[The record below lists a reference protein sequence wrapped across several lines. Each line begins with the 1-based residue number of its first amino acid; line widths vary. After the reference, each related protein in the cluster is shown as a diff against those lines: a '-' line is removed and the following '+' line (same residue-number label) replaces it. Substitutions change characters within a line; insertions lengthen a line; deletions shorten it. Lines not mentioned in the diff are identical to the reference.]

1 MTNLKELSILELVMK
16 LNEIIKIK
24 GTREVTGLELIQLDT
39 TWNDIVFE
47 LHERLPHLKDDPD
60 LQPVLTTITEAT
72 TSKKLTKRP
81 PIFHNSHI

>member
-1 MTNLKELSILELVMK
+1 MMNLKELSIHELAMK

-39 TWNDIVFE
+39 TWNDVVFE
-47 LHERLPHLKDDPD
+47 LWERLPHLKDDPD
-60 LQPVLTTITEAT
+60 LQPVLTTIAEAT
-72 TSKKLTKRP
+72 TNKKLTKRP

>member
-1 MTNLKELSILELVMK
+1 MNLKELSVGELAMK

-24 GTREVTGLELIQLDT
+24 GTREVSGLELIQLDT
-39 TWNDIVFE
+39 TWNEVVFE

-60 LQPVLTTITEAT
+60 LQPVLTPVTGN
-72 TSKKLTKRP
+72 KKLAKRP

>member
-1 MTNLKELSILELVMK
+1 MTNVKDLSVLELAMK

-39 TWNDIVFE
+39 TWNDIIFE
-47 LHERLPHLKDDPD
+47 IHERLHHLKDDPD
-60 LQPVLTTITEAT
+60 LQPVTTSVKEVT

>member
-1 MTNLKELSILELVMK
+1 MTNLKDLSVLELVMK

-47 LHERLPHLKDDPD
+47 LHERLPHLKNDPD
-60 LQPVLTTITEAT
+60 LQPVLTTITEVT
-72 TSKKLTKRP
+72 TSKKLAKRP

>member
-1 MTNLKELSILELVMK
+1 MMNLKELSIQELAMK

-39 TWNDIVFE
+39 TWNDIIFE
-47 LHERLPHLKDDPD
+47 IHERLPHLKDDPD
-60 LQPVLTTITEAT
+60 LQPVLTTITEVT
-72 TSKKLTKRP
+72 TSKKLAKRP

>member
-1 MTNLKELSILELVMK
+1 MNLKELSIRELAMK

-24 GTREVTGLELIQLDT
+24 GTREVSGLELIQLDT

-60 LQPVLTTITEAT
+60 LQPVLTEV
-72 TSKKLTKRP
+72 TSNKKLTKRP

>member
-1 MTNLKELSILELVMK
+1 MTNLKDLSVLELAMK

-24 GTREVTGLELIQLDT
+24 GTREVSGLELIQLDT
-39 TWNDIVFE
+39 TWNDIIFE

-60 LQPVLTTITEAT
+60 LQPVLTTITEVT
-72 TSKKLTKRP
+72 GNKKLAKRP

>member
-1 MTNLKELSILELVMK
+1 MTNLKDLSVLELAMK

-39 TWNDIVFE
+39 TWNDIIFE
-47 LHERLPHLKDDPD
+47 IHERLPHLKNDPD
-60 LQPVLTTITEAT
+60 LQPVLTTNTEAT
-72 TSKKLTKRP
+72 TNKKLAKRP

>member
-1 MTNLKELSILELVMK
+1 MMNLKELSILELAMK

-24 GTREVTGLELIQLDT
+24 STINVTGLELVTLDI

-47 LHERLPHLKDDPD
+47 LWERIPSLKDEPN
-60 LQPVLTTITEAT
+60 LQPVLTSVQQVMTN
-72 TSKKLTKRP
+72 KKLTKRP

>member
-1 MTNLKELSILELVMK
+1 MMNLKELSILELAMK

-39 TWNDIVFE
+39 TWNDIIFE
-47 LHERLPHLKDDPD
+47 IHERLPHLKNDPD
-60 LQPVLTTITEAT
+60 LQPVLTTITQVT
-72 TSKKLTKRP
+72 TSKKLAKRP